1 MQIGNYTL
9 NNPVILAPMAG
20 ITDRP
25 FRQICRE
32 LGAGLAVGE
41 MLSSNPSVWATEK
54 SRLRMDHT
62 GETGIRS
69 VQIAGCD
76 PDLMAQAAQH
86 NVENGADIIDI
97 NMGCPAKK
105 VNKKLAGSALLQDPK
120 LVEQILNKVVNSVSV
135 PVTLKIRTGW
145 SPDNRNGIQIAQIAE
160 QSGVQALAVHGRT
173 RACMFKGEAEFKT
186 IRDIKK
192 NVSIPVIANGDIC
205 TAQRAL
211 EVINFTGA
219 DAIMIGRGAQGN
231 PWLFREINELMQTG
245 EVTSKPS
252 VTEIRDMVLLH
263 VQAMHEFY
271 GNEKGY
277 RTARKHVSWYLKTL
291 AVETDFR
298 REFNAIDSACGQLDS
313 LALFFDN
320 LIN

>member
-1 MQIGNYTL
+1 MKIGKFTIER
-9 NNPVILAPMAG
+9 PVVLAPMAG

-25 FRQICRE
+25 FRQICRQ

-41 MLSSNPSVWATEK
+41 MLSSNPEVWGTEK

-76 PDLMAQAAQH
+76 PELMAQAAIH

-145 SPDNRNGIQIAQIAE
+145 SPENRNGVQIAKIAE
-160 QSGVQALAVHGRT
+160 QAGIQALAVHGRT

-186 IRDIKK
+186 IRDIKQ

-205 TAQRAL
+205 TANRAK
-211 EVINFTGA
+211 EVLNLTGA
-219 DAIMIGRGAQGN
+219 DAIMVGRGAQGN
-231 PWLFREINELMQTG
+231 PWLFREINELLQTG
-245 EVTSKPS
+245 QVTTKPS
-252 VTEIRDMVLLH
+252 LIEIRDLVLAH
-263 VQAMHEFY
+263 VKSLHEFY
-271 GNEKGY
+271 GDEKGY
-277 RTARKHVSWYLKTL
+277 RTARKHVIWYLKTL
-291 AVETDFR
+291 ADETDFR
-298 REFNAIDSACGQLDS
+298 RKFNAIDSASGQLDS
-313 LALFFDN
+313 LALFFEN
-320 LIN
+320 QIN

>member
-1 MQIGNYTL
+1 
-9 NNPVILAPMAG
+9 MAG

-25 FRQICRE
+25 FRKICRE

-41 MLSSNPSVWATEK
+41 MLSSNPEVWDTEK

-76 PDLMAQAAQH
+76 PELMAQAAQL

-120 LVEQILNKVVNSVSV
+120 LVEQILCKVVNSVSV

-145 SPDNRNGIQIAQIAE
+145 SPDNRNGVQIAQIAE
-160 QSGVQALAVHGRT
+160 QAGIQALAVHGRT

-186 IRDIKK
+186 IRDIKQ

-205 TAQRAL
+205 TADRAL
-211 EVINFTGA
+211 KVLNFTGA
-219 DAIMIGRGAQGN
+219 DAIMVGRGAQGN
-231 PWLFREINELMQTG
+231 PWIFREINELLQTG
-245 EVTSKPS
+245 QVTTKPS
-252 VTEIRDMVLLH
+252 TAEIRDMMLNH
-263 VQAMHEFY
+263 VQAIHEFY
-271 GNEKGY
+271 GDEKGY
-277 RTARKHVSWYLKTL
+277 RTARKHVIWYLKTL
-291 AVETDFR
+291 ADESDFR
-298 REFNAIDSACGQLDS
+298 REFTAIDSAEGQLDS
-313 LALFFDN
+313 LSSFFDN